1 MPADSASPPVEDS
14 PKLTTLT
21 GIGPAIAGKLE
32 RLGLRTVRDLL
43 FLLPIRYEDR
53 TRIRPIIEVRP
64 GQRAQIEGVIA
75 HARVIMGRRRSLLCA
90 LRDETAE
97 ITLRFFHFTRQ
108 QQSGLSAGTRLLCYG
123 DVRQGPRGY
132 EIVHPEYRRLRESEP
147 APVEDRLTPVY
158 PSTEGVAQP
167 RLRKLTDHALANA
180 LDDLPD
186 LIPARFMAGLGY
198 PDLHDA
204 LRTVHR
210 PPKAMAL
217 ETLLSGQHPARKRMA
232 FEEILAWH
240 MGLRR
245 MREAGQQREAI
256 PLTAHGPLRERFLR
270 RLPFELTPGQ
280 RQAIEQV
287 DADLVRDVP
296 MMRLLQG
303 DVGCGKTVVIAA
315 AVLAAIQSGRQA
327 AIMAPTELLAEQHM
341 RTLSDWLAPL
351 GVRLAWLAGGMSR
364 SERRVF
370 EAELAGGDAQLAIGT
385 HALFQEGV
393 RYRSLGLVVVDEQ
406 HRFGVHQRLSLVEKG
421 SDGRQAPHQLVTT
434 ATPIPRSLAMTF
446 YAGLDISAIRDMPP
460 GRQPVNTALISQER
474 RHEVIERVAAACR
487 AGRQAYWVCP
497 LIEESDYIESQ
508 AAEPTHRELSEA
520 LPGIRVGLLH
530 GRATPRERDRVMGEF
545 AAGTLGVLVAT
556 TVIEVGVDIPRA
568 SLMIVE
574 NAERLGLAQLHQLRG
589 RVGRGAE
596 KSHCVL
602 MYRSPLG
609 EMARE
614 RLNTMRNTNDGFEIA
629 RKDLELRGAGEILGV
644 RQTGALQFRV
654 ADLVRDGALA
664 EPAQRV
670 ADEMLRTNGPEVEQ
684 LIRRWVGEG
693 GRYAGV

>member
-1 MPADSASPPVEDS
+1 MPQDSASPPAEDS
-14 PKLTTLT
+14 PNLTTLA
-21 GIGPAIAGKLE
+21 GIGPVMAGKLA

-53 TRIRPIIEVRP
+53 TRIRPIVELQP
-64 GQRAQIEGVIA
+64 GRRAQIEGVIDRT
-75 HARVIMGRRRSLLCA
+75 RVVMGRRRSLLCA

-108 QQSGLSAGTRLLCYG
+108 QQAGLSAGTRLLCYG
-123 DVRQGPRGY
+123 EVRQGPRGF

-147 APVEDRLTPVY
+147 APVQDRLTPVY
-158 PSTEGVAQP
+158 PTTDGVTQP
-167 RLRKLTDHALANA
+167 RLRRLTEYALTHA

-186 LIPARFMAGLGY
+186 LIPGRLLTNQGLPG
-198 PDLHDA
+198 LHQA

-210 PPKAMAL
+210 PPRGMAL
-217 ETLLSGQHPARKRMA
+217 ETLLAGKHPARKRMA
-232 FEEILAWH
+232 LEEILAWH

-245 MREAGQQREAI
+245 MRESGQQRAAF
-256 PLTAHGPLRERFLR
+256 PLRADGPLRDEFVH
-270 RLPFELTPGQ
+270 RLPFALTPGQ
-280 RQAIEQV
+280 RQAIGRI
-287 DADLVRDVP
+287 DADLARNAP

-315 AVLAAIQSGRQA
+315 AVLAAVQSGRQA

-341 RTLSDWLAPL
+341 RTLSEWLLPL
-351 GVRLAWLAGGMSR
+351 GVRLARLAGGMAR
-364 SERRVF
+364 AERRAF
-370 EAELAGGDAQLAIGT
+370 EAELAGGEAQVAIGT
-385 HALFQEGV
+385 HALFQKGV
-393 RYRSLGLVVVDEQ
+393 EYQSLGLVVVDEQ

-421 SDGRQAPHQLVTT
+421 SDGGQVPHQLVTT

-460 GRQPVNTALISQER
+460 GRKPVNTVLISNER
-474 RHEVIERVAAACR
+474 RHEVVERVAAACA

-497 LIEESDYIESQ
+497 LIEESEYIESQ

-530 GRATPRERDRVMGEF
+530 GRARPGERERVMGQF
-545 AAGTLGVLVAT
+545 ASGKLGVLVAT

-589 RVGRGAE
+589 RVGRGADL
-596 KSHCVL
+596 SHCVL
-602 MYRSPLG
+602 MYRPPLG
-609 EMARE
+609 AMARE
-614 RLNTMRNTNDGFEIA
+614 RLNTMRGTNDGFEIA

-644 RQTGALQFRV
+644 RQTGAIQFRV

-664 EPAQRV
+664 EPAHRI
-670 ADEMLRTNGPEVEQ
+670 ADEMLREGGPEVEL
-684 LIRRWVGEG
+684 LIGRWVGG
-693 GRYAGV
+693 GDRYAQV

>member
-1 MPADSASPPVEDS
+1 
-14 PKLTTLT
+14 
-21 GIGPAIAGKLE
+21 
-32 RLGLRTVRDLL
+32 RL
-43 FLLPIRYEDR
+43 
-53 TRIRPIIEVRP
+53 RPIVEVKP
-64 GQRAQIEGVIA
+64 GQRVQIEGVIA
-75 HARVIMGRRRSLLCA
+75 HARVLMGRRRSLLCA

-147 APVEDRLTPVY
+147 APVQDRLTPVY
-158 PSTEGVAQP
+158 PSTEGVTQP
-167 RLRKLTDHALANA
+167 RLRKLTDHALDNA

-186 LIPARFMAGLGY
+186 LIPARFLDGLGF
-198 PDLHDA
+198 PDLHEA

-210 PPKAMAL
+210 PPKGMAL
-217 ETLLSGQHPARKRMA
+217 ETLLSGTHPARKRMA
-232 FEEILAWH
+232 IEEILAWYL
-240 MGLRR
+240 GLRR
-245 MREAGQQREAI
+245 MREAGQQREAY
-256 PLTAHGPLRERFLR
+256 PLTADGPLREGFLR
-270 RLPFELTPGQ
+270 RLPFELTQGQ
-280 RQAIEQV
+280 RQAIEQL
-287 DADLVRDVP
+287 DADLVRNVP

-327 AIMAPTELLAEQHM
+327 AVMAPTELLAEQHM
-341 RTLSDWLAPL
+341 RTFSEWLAPM

-421 SDGRQAPHQLVTT
+421 SVGGQAPHQLVTT

-446 YAGLDISAIRDMPP
+446 YAGLDISSIRDMPP
-460 GRQPVNTALISQER
+460 GREPVNTVLISQER
-474 RHEVIERVAAACR
+474 RHEVIERVAAACG

-497 LIEESDYIESQ
+497 LIEESDYIDSQ

-530 GRATPRERDRVMGEF
+530 GRATPSERDRVMGGF
-545 AAGTLGVLVAT
+545 AAGRLGVLVAT
-556 TVIEVGVDIPRA
+556 TVIEVGVDIPKA

-589 RVGRGAE
+589 RVGRGADL
-596 KSHCVL
+596 SHCVL

-654 ADLVRDGALA
+654 ADLVRDGDLA
-664 EPAQRV
+664 EPAQRI
-670 ADEMLRTNGPEVEQ
+670 ADEMLSTNGSEVTQ

>member
-1 MPADSASPPVEDS
+1 M
-14 PKLTTLT
+14 
-21 GIGPAIAGKLE
+21 AGKLE

-53 TRIRPIIEVRP
+53 TRIRPIIDLRP
-64 GQRAQIEGVIA
+64 GQRAQIEGVIDR
-75 HARVIMGRRRSLLCA
+75 ARVIMGRRRSLLCA

-97 ITLRFFHFTRQ
+97 VTLRFFHFSRQ
-108 QQSGLSAGTRLLCYG
+108 QQAGLSAGTRLLCYG
-123 DVRQGPRGY
+123 EVRKGPRGF
-132 EIVHPEYRRLRESEP
+132 EMVHPEYRRLRESEP
-147 APVEDRLTPVY
+147 APVQDRLTPVY
-158 PSTEGVAQP
+158 PSTEGVTQP
-167 RLRKLTDHALANA
+167 RLRRLTDYALKNA
-180 LDDLPD
+180 LDELPD
-186 LIPARFMAGLGY
+186 LIPGRLLANRRYPGL
-198 PDLHDA
+198 HEA

-210 PPKAMAL
+210 PPKGMAL
-217 ETLLSGQHPARKRMA
+217 EALLAGTHPARKRMA
-232 FEEILAWH
+232 LEEILAWH

-245 MREAGQQREAI
+245 MRESGQQREAF
-256 PLTAHGPLRERFLR
+256 PLLADGPLRDGFLQG
-270 RLPFELTPGQ
+270 LPFELTPGQ
-280 RQAIEQV
+280 RQAIGQI
-287 DADLVRDVP
+287 DADLARNAP

-315 AVLAAIQSGRQA
+315 AVLAAVQSGRQA
-327 AIMAPTELLAEQHM
+327 AVMAPTELLAEQHM
-341 RTLSDWLAPL
+341 RTLSDWLSPL
-351 GVRLAWLAGGMSR
+351 GVRLAWLAGGLAR

-370 EAELAGGDAQLAIGT
+370 EAELSGGDAQVAIGT
-385 HALFQEGV
+385 HALFQESV

-421 SDGRQAPHQLVTT
+421 SNGGQVPHQLVTT

-460 GRQPVNTALISQER
+460 GRQPVNTVLISQER
-474 RHEVIERVAAACR
+474 RHEVVERVAAACA

-497 LIEESDYIESQ
+497 LIEESEYIESQ
-508 AAEPTHRELSEA
+508 AAEPTHRELTEA

-530 GRATPRERDRVMGEF
+530 GRARPAERDRVMREF
-545 AAGTLGVLVAT
+545 AAGKLGVLVAT

-589 RVGRGAE
+589 RVGRGADL
-596 KSHCVL
+596 SHCVL
-602 MYRSPLG
+602 MYRPPLG
-609 EMARE
+609 AMARE
-614 RLNTMRNTNDGFEIA
+614 RLNTMRGTNDGFEIA

-664 EPAQRV
+664 EPAQRI
-670 ADEMLRTNGPEVEQ
+670 ADEMLRQGGPEVEL
-684 LIRRWVGEG
+684 LIRRWVGERD
-693 GRYAGV
+693 RYARV

>member
-1 MPADSASPPVEDS
+1 
-14 PKLTTLT
+14 
-21 GIGPAIAGKLE
+21 
-32 RLGLRTVRDLL
+32 
-43 FLLPIRYEDR
+43 
-53 TRIRPIIEVRP
+53 
-64 GQRAQIEGVIA
+64 
-75 HARVIMGRRRSLLCA
+75 
-90 LRDETAE
+90 RDETAE

-132 EIVHPEYRRLRESEP
+132 EIVHPEYRRLSGSDP
-147 APVEDRLTPVY
+147 APVRDRLTPVY
-158 PSTEGVAQP
+158 PSTEGVTQP
-167 RLRKLTDHALANA
+167 RLRKLTDHALDNA

-186 LIPARFMAGLGY
+186 LIPARFLDGLGF
-198 PDLHDA
+198 PDLHEA

-210 PPKAMAL
+210 PPKGMAL
-217 ETLLSGQHPARKRMA
+217 ETLLSGTHPARKRMA
-232 FEEILAWH
+232 IEEILAWYL
-240 MGLRR
+240 GLRR
-245 MREAGQQREAI
+245 MREAGQQREAY
-256 PLTAHGPLRERFLR
+256 PLTADGPLREGFLR

-280 RQAIEQV
+280 RQAIEQL
-287 DADLVRDVP
+287 DADLVRNVP

-315 AVLAAIQSGRQA
+315 AVLAAVQSGRQA
-327 AIMAPTELLAEQHM
+327 AVMAPTELLAEQHM
-341 RTLSDWLAPL
+341 RTLSEWLAPL

-421 SDGRQAPHQLVTT
+421 SVGGQAPHQLVTT

-446 YAGLDISAIRDMPP
+446 YAGLDISSIRDMPP
-460 GRQPVNTALISQER
+460 GREPVNTVLISQER
-474 RHEVIERVAAACR
+474 RHEVIERVAAACG

-497 LIEESDYIESQ
+497 LIEESDYIDSQ

-530 GRATPRERDRVMGEF
+530 GRATPSERDRVMGEF
-545 AAGTLGVLVAT
+545 AAGRLGVLVAT
-556 TVIEVGVDIPRA
+556 TVIEVGVDIPKA

-574 NAERLGLAQLHQLRG
+574 DAERLGLAQLHQLRG
-589 RVGRGAE
+589 RVGRGADL
-596 KSHCVL
+596 SHCVL
-602 MYRSPLG
+602 MYRSPLSA
-609 EMARE
+609 MARE

-654 ADLVRDGALA
+654 ADLVRDGDLA
-664 EPAQRV
+664 EPAQRI
-670 ADEMLRTNGPEVEQ
+670 ADEMLSTNGSEVTQ

>member
-1 MPADSASPPVEDS
+1 MLAEESPR
-14 PKLTTLT
+14 LTTLA
-21 GIGPAIAGKLE
+21 GVGPAIAARLE

-43 FLLPIRYEDR
+43 FLLPVRYEDR
-53 TRIRPIIEVRP
+53 TRIRPIIEARP
-64 GQRAQIEGVIA
+64 GTLVQIEGVIA
-75 HARVIMGRRRSLLCA
+75 SARVIMARRRSLLCA

-97 ITLRFFHFTRQ
+97 ITLRFFHFSRQ
-108 QQSGLSAGTRLLCYG
+108 QQQGLRAGTRLLCYG
-123 DVRQGPRGY
+123 EVRQGPRGL
-132 EIVHPEYRRLRESEP
+132 EIVHPEYRRLREAEP

-158 PSTEGVAQP
+158 PATEGVTQP
-167 RLRKLTDHALANA
+167 RLRSLTDHALEHA
-180 LDDLPD
+180 LTDLPD
-186 LIPARFMAGLGY
+186 LIPERHLARLQY
-198 PDLHDA
+198 PPLAEA

-210 PPKAMAL
+210 PPKGLAL

-232 FEEILAWH
+232 LEEILAWH
-240 MGLRR
+240 LGLRR
-245 MREAGQQREAI
+245 MREEGQQRDAF
-256 PLTAHGPLRERFLR
+256 PLRPEGPLRDQFPRG
-270 RLPFELTPGQ
+270 LPFELTAGQ
-280 RQAIEQV
+280 RQAIREV
-287 DADLVRDVP
+287 DADLIRTAP

-315 AVLAAIQSGRQA
+315 AVLAAVQSGRQA
-327 AIMAPTELLAEQHM
+327 AVMAPTELLAEQHM

-351 GVRLAWLAGGMSR
+351 GVRMAWLSGGMAKG
-364 SERRVF
+364 ERRVF
-370 EAELAGGDAQLAIGT
+370 EAELAGGDAQVAVGT

-393 RYRSLGLVVVDEQ
+393 QYHSLGLVVVDEQ

-421 SDGRQAPHQLVTT
+421 AAGGQVPHQLVTT

-446 YAGLDISAIRDMPP
+446 YASLDISAIRDMPP
-460 GRQPVNTALISQER
+460 GRKPVNTALISQER
-474 RHEVIERVAAACR
+474 RPKVIERVAAAC
-487 AGRQAYWVCP
+487 ASGRQAYWVCP

-520 LPGIRVGLLH
+520 LPGIKVGLLH
-530 GRATPRERDRVMGEF
+530 GRATARERDQVMGQF
-545 AAGTLGVLVAT
+545 AAGKLGVLVAT
-556 TVIEVGVDIPRA
+556 TIIEVGVDIPRA

-596 KSHCVL
+596 QSHCVL
-602 MYRSPLG
+602 MYRSPLSD
-609 EMARE
+609 MARE
-614 RLNTMRNTNDGFEIA
+614 RLNTMRSANDGFEIA

-664 EPAQRV
+664 EPAQRI
-670 ADEMLRTNGPEVEQ
+670 ADDMLRVGGPEVEQ
-684 LIRRWVGEG
+684 LIQRWVGEG